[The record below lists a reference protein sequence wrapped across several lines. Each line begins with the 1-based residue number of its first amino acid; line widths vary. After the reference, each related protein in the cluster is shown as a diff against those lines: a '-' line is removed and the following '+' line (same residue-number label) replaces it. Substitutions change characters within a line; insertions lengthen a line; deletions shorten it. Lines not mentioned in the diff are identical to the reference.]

1 MIQNTV
7 ATNKPLSTVISLSRK
22 CKTLTQLKQIHA
34 HILKTLLPENPI
46 AIRPLLSVAATSNN
60 PSFFYYACLVFDYI
74 YLRNT
79 FMYNTMIRGFVQTNL
94 PKPAILCYLDML
106 NCGLGV
112 NAYTFPPLIKA
123 CSILVPSFKLM
134 GILVHAHVVK
144 FGFSNHPFG
153 VSSLIEFY
161 SLVHNI
167 EAARKLFDRSPTRD
181 VVMWTGMIDGYGK
194 VGDIEKARDLFE
206 KMPERNVISWSAIM
220 AAYSRAGDF
229 KEVLCL
235 FRRMQEV
242 GMVPNESVLVSVL
255 TACAHLGAITQG
267 LWVHSY
273 VKRFNLEANPILAT
287 ALVDMYSKCGH
298 VDSAVSVFK
307 SIFI

>member
-1 MIQNTV
+1 
-7 ATNKPLSTVISLSRK
+7 
-22 CKTLTQLKQIHA
+22 
-34 HILKTLLPENPI
+34 
-46 AIRPLLSVAATSNN
+46 
-60 PSFFYYACLVFDYI
+60 
-74 YLRNT
+74 
-79 FMYNTMIRGFVQTNL
+79 
-94 PKPAILCYLDML
+94 
-106 NCGLGV
+106 
-112 NAYTFPPLIKA
+112 
-123 CSILVPSFKLM
+123 M

-307 SIFI
+307 KEVNLNVSAFSPSLKT